1 MLDVV
6 LKYYPDWTATQL
18 GQLEQLDGLYRKWN
32 AKINVISRKDID
44 YLYLHHVL
52 HALSIGRAMPFQPNS
67 RILDLGT
74 GGGFPGIPLAIRFPE
89 VHFTLID
96 GTRKK
101 IQVVREIVEAL
112 GLTNVHARQIRA
124 EEWKGEKF
132 DFVVSRAVASL
143 DKLVEWSFPLLS
155 RHERNIFPNGLWTL
169 KGGRVED
176 EIQSLPNPGEHYWEV
191 IPLSEV
197 YEEAW
202 FEEKYLLYLQGA

>member
-1 MLDVV
+1 MLDLV
-6 LKYYPDWTATQL
+6 LKYYPDWTDTQMT
-18 GQLEQLDGLYRKWN
+18 QLEQLDGLYREWN
-32 AKINVISRKDID
+32 AKINVISRKDINH
-44 YLYLHHVL
+44 LYLHHVL
-52 HALSIGRAMPFQPNS
+52 HSLSVGRAMPFQPES

-74 GGGFPGIPLAIRFPE
+74 GGGFPGIPLAIQFPE
-89 VHFTLID
+89 VNFTLID

-101 IQVVREIVEAL
+101 IQVVKEIAEAL
-112 GLTNVHARQIRA
+112 ELKNVQAQQIRA

-155 RHERNIFPNGLWTL
+155 RKERNIFPNGLWTL

-176 EIQSLPNPGEHYWEV
+176 EIKSLPNPKEHYWEV

-197 YEEAW
+197 YEEEW